1 MKKNENYN
9 GLENWETWV
18 VSLRLNLMEIQSFYI
33 FESSEDLKE
42 FWEEFYFKNREE
54 LESISLNRVN
64 YNEIFNSLFDSEVA

>member
-64 YNEIFNSLFDSEVA
+64 YNEIFNSFFDSEVA

>member
-9 GLENWETWV
+9 GWENWETWV
-18 VSLRLNLMEIQSFYI
+18 VSLRLNLMDIQTFYV

-42 FWEEFYFKNREE
+42 FWEEFYFKNRKD

-64 YNEIFNSLFDSEVA
+64 YNEIFNSFFDSEVA